1 MRGCFFLKEEEETAT
16 IPHAKLRFTYRQ
28 MEISDTCILWGL
40 ARLHTLRG
48 IRVWTGSP
56 GNVLSHHFIISL
68 TSAQDEN
75 RLSRCDFQFSFFF
88 LQRLCYK
95 RIQAQRR
102 KSPRRFGVHLDSLLN
117 ENKSCDREI
126 KKINKYNEDA
136 WYDSTLTFTGATC
149 FQFWR
154 ASNNPQQLATKVS
167 PRSEGA
173 VFTQIDKSHSDG
185 FFIKISFIAQKAFVS
200 QPAWPYL
207 PSKSALAPKLQL
219 HSNINF
225 IHNSMIS
232 GVTRPRCFQFSV
244 NPESPGRKLWS
255 KKQHNNNKHTVCFLL
270 EVRGQERSDGVLQ
283 TVHLRYSG
291 GEKAAR
297 CLEAEWLRWVCA
309 RACVERDALCQ
320 EERAQ
325 PPLTHP
331 STPLSLLSS
340 PHKFRQ
346 RALNQQHPL
355 QSDPR
360 SLQSQQSRG
369 VQPLSCGT
377 LTRKKR
383 LHVWLRY
390 TLWKMP

>member
-1 MRGCFFLKEEEETAT
+1 M
-16 IPHAKLRFTYRQ
+16 
-28 MEISDTCILWGL
+28 
-40 ARLHTLRG
+40 
-48 IRVWTGSP
+48 
-56 GNVLSHHFIISL
+56 
-68 TSAQDEN
+68 
-75 RLSRCDFQFSFFF
+75 
-88 LQRLCYK
+88 
-95 RIQAQRR
+95 
-102 KSPRRFGVHLDSLLN
+102 N
-117 ENKSCDREI
+117 E
-126 KKINKYNEDA
+126 
-136 WYDSTLTFTGATC
+136 
-149 FQFWR
+149 
-154 ASNNPQQLATKVS
+154 
-167 PRSEGA
+167 
-173 VFTQIDKSHSDG
+173 SHSYG

-255 KKQHNNNKHTVCFLL
+255 KQRHNNNKHTVCFLL

-283 TVHLRYSG
+283 IVHLRYSG

-309 RACVERDALCQ
+309 RVCGAGRTLPG
-320 EERAQ
+320 RARTAAPY
-325 PPLTHP
+325 PPTH
-331 STPLSLLSS
+331 PLSLLSS

-355 QSDPR
+355 QSDLR
-360 SLQSQQSRG
+360 SLQSQRSRG